1 MYLAVCEGAVGHD
14 AVARDQDR
22 LGVVDVAEDGGAGL
36 AEGAQPATC
45 QVKTVSRAAGLGHAS
60 GRSIT
65 TVRAR
70 PSGVK
75 AAA

>member
-1 MYLAVCEGAVGHD
+1 MRSPGARVGW
-14 AVARDQDR
+14 ASLTLREM
-22 LGVVDVAEDGGAGL
+22 VVRSLRAPEL
-36 AEGAQPATC
+36 ATC
-45 QVKTVSRAAGLGHAS
+45 QVKTVLRAAVLGYVS

-75 AAA
+75 PAA

>member
-14 AVARDQDR
+14 AVARGQDR
-22 LGVVDVAEDGGAGL
+22 LGVVDVAEDGGEV
-36 AEGAQPATC
+36 AEGAPPATC

-75 AAA
+75 PAA